1 MIAVEMWKAL
11 QDVVVTAFLKTSL
24 QVASCE
30 YRGRLLRIARKN
42 FVGEILRT
50 DTNSI
55 SAVYW
60 NFLHSEVMSQ
70 RSGSQGQEAGRLKI
84 ELERIVGG
92 CRRIYFFGLIGARMG
107 TVLVT
112 GASRGIG
119 LELARQYV
127 E

>member
-1 MIAVEMWKAL
+1 MMIVVEMWKAL

-55 SAVYW
+55 SAVY
-60 NFLHSEVMSQ
+60 
-70 RSGSQGQEAGRLKI
+70 
-84 ELERIVGG
+84 
-92 CRRIYFFGLIGARMG
+92 
-107 TVLVT
+107 
-112 GASRGIG
+112 
-119 LELARQYV
+119 
-127 E
+127 